1 MYRALLSFLVFS
13 SVILS
18 LTTIFLLNQT
28 SIYQQSN
35 PGNSINMPNKHNGS
49 LGGAEDYNKQQNVLQ
64 LSFTNRL
71 ATHSYGIVAGLIA
84 LFFLYGKVY
93 RSTTVMYV
101 PLVSSMVAIGLYM
114 YNTIV
119 TQSNIQ
125 IFSSIASNKQ
135 NLHVSNDF
143 DTQNMTNM
151 YLDVSSSIIGLIAH
165 AFVILYLRN
174 RRL

>member
-1 MYRALLSFLVFS
+1 MYRALLGFLVVS

-28 SIYQQSN
+28 SIDQQSH
-35 PGNSINMPNKHNGS
+35 PGNSITNPKGT
-49 LGGAEDYNKQQNVLQ
+49 LGGAEDYNKQQNNLQ

-71 ATHSYGIVAGLIA
+71 ATHSYGVVAGLIA

-93 RSTTVMYV
+93 RSTKVMYL
-101 PLVSSMVAIGLYM
+101 PLVSSTVAIGLYM

-125 IFSSIASNKQ
+125 IFSNIVSNKQ
-135 NLHVSNDF
+135 TLRVSNDI
-143 DTQNMTNM
+143 DSENMTNM
-151 YLDVSSSIIGLIAH
+151 YVDVSSSIVGLISH
-165 AFVILYLRN
+165 AFVFVYLRN